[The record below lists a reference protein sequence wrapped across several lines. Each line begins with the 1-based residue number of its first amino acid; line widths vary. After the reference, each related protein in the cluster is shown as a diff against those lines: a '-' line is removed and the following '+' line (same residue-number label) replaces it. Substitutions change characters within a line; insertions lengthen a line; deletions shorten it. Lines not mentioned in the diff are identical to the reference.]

1 MILSFLNVFLDI
13 VIFVAVLIL
22 IIGVATF
29 FIIKD
34 VQKEYKKVF
43 RINSKF
49 EIELRKLVNLL
60 YKFYEN
66 PKL

>member
-1 MILSFLNVFLDI
+1 MILSFLNAFLDI

-29 FIIKD
+29 FFIKD

-43 RINSKF
+43 QINSKF
-49 EIELRKLVNLL
+49 KIELRKLVNL
-60 YKFYEN
+60 
-66 PKL
+66 